1 MGLTDKQKIDLLDT
15 ARTPDHL
22 HEFIR
27 IWINDDDAP
36 SHYKNILEQFAQL
49 SHAELK
55 KYYIVRDQLYYLD
68 YTPEKLVKHQK
79 QGWKTARSYVISR
92 KN

>member
-1 MGLTDKQKIDLLDT
+1 MLTQKQKIDLLDT
-15 ARTPDHL
+15 AKTPDHL

-27 IWINDDDAP
+27 QWIDVSDAP
-36 SHYKNILEQFAQL
+36 EHILDILERFSAMN
-49 SHAELK
+49 HAELK

-68 YTPEKLVKHQK
+68 YTPEKLVKHSV

>member
-1 MGLTDKQKIDLLDT
+1 MLTDKQKIDLLDT
-15 ARTPDHL
+15 AKTPDHL

-27 IWINDDDAP
+27 KWINADDGP
-36 SHYKNILEQFAQL
+36 KHFQHILEQFAQL
-49 SHAELK
+49 NHAELK

-68 YTPEKLVKHQK
+68 YTPEKLVKHSI

-92 KN
+92 KK